1 VDFFHWQSQTTSHPE
16 EIKMNFLG
24 KKFLCARGTLSFL
37 YGLFLAGVL
46 LFVGTLS
53 AQVDPGP
60 RGGAPGA
67 GGPVPTLN
75 LNETRFWDGG
85 LAQFQVV
92 FSVSGTVPGEPGV
105 GLGPGFNGNGC
116 AQCHAEPA
124 IGGSSPGFNSPVHPV
139 PNPQV
144 ALATLDGAANLVPP
158 FIFPKGPVREARFIM
173 NTSGGLD
180 GGVHNLYSIRG
191 RFDAPGCGLAQPNFP
206 MELANNNV
214 IFRIPTPTFGLGFVE
229 NTPDSNLQSNLAT
242 NPAAKA
248 ALGIGGRFNTSGNDG
263 TITRF
268 GWKAQNKSLLIFSG
282 EASNV
287 EQGIAN
293 DVFSNERNAILG
305 CVFNVTPEDTTHLI
319 VPVGPTAGDD
329 ASQISSLQV
338 NFAAF
343 MRLNAVPVPIPL
355 TPSAA
360 NGQSLFGTTTAPG
373 IGCVLCHT
381 DVLKTAGS
389 PFTGMSF
396 AAFQPFSDFA
406 LHHMGSTLA
415 DGVSQGDAGP
425 DEFRTAPL
433 WGAGQRLFF
442 LHDGRTTNLLVAIR
456 MHSSPVA
463 NCISTSSSQTFMV
476 NGVPHAPSASTS
488 FCGSEANA
496 VISNFFAL
504 APAQQQDILNFL
516 RSL

>member
-1 VDFFHWQSQTTSHPE
+1 MKPCPDRRYTSNRQS
-16 EIKMNFLG
+16 
-24 KKFLCARGTLSFL
+24 FLCS
-37 YGLFLAGVL
+37 LFLAGLL
-46 LFVGTLS
+46 LFASAVA

-60 RGGAPGA
+60 RGGPPGA

-75 LNETRFWDGG
+75 PDETAFWFGALNR
-85 LAQFQVV
+85 FQVV
-92 FSVSGTVPGEPGV
+92 FSVSGTIAGEPGV

-124 IGGSSPGFNSPVHPV
+124 AGGSSPGFNSPVHPV

-144 ALATLDGAANLVPP
+144 GLANLDGATNFIPS

-180 GGVHNLYSIRG
+180 GGVHNLYSIKG
-191 RFDAPGCGLAQPNFP
+191 RVDAGGCGLTQPNFP
-206 MELANNNV
+206 AELANNNV
-214 IFRIPTPTFGLGFVE
+214 VFRIPTPTFGLGFVE
-229 NTPDSNLQSNLAT
+229 NTPDSTLQANLAA
-242 NPAAKA
+242 NAAAKA
-248 ALGIGGRFNTSGNDG
+248 ALNIAGRFNTSGNDG

-293 DVFSNERNAILG
+293 DLFPNERNAILG
-305 CVFNVTPEDTTHLI
+305 CVFNATPEDTTHLI
-319 VPVGPTAGDD
+319 IPAGPGAGDD
-329 ASQISSLQV
+329 ASQISSDDV

-343 MRLNAVPVPIPL
+343 MRLNAVPVPVPF
-355 TPSAA
+355 TPSAM
-360 NGQSLFGTTTAPG
+360 NGQALFGTSASPG
-373 IGCVLCHT
+373 IGCVLCHSDT
-381 DVLKTAGS
+381 LQTAAS
-389 PFTGMSF
+389 PFTAMSF
-396 AAFQPFSDFA
+396 VNYQPFSDFA

-433 WGAGQRLFF
+433 WGVGQRLFF
-442 LHDGRTTNLLVAIR
+442 MHDARTTDLLQAIKL
-456 MHSSPVA
+456 HSSPAA
-463 NCISTSSSQTFMV
+463 NCISTSSSQSFIV
-476 NGVPHAPSASTS
+476 NGVTHTPSAGTS

-496 VISNFFAL
+496 VVSNFFGL
-504 APAQQQDILNFL
+504 TPAQQQDVLNFL

>member
-1 VDFFHWQSQTTSHPE
+1 MKD
-16 EIKMNFLG
+16 FLG
-24 KKFLCARGTLSFL
+24 QGSFCARGPQPFVRCLL
-37 YGLFLAGVL
+37 VAGVL
-46 LFVGTLS
+46 LFAGTVS

-60 RGGAPGA
+60 RGGPPGA

-75 LNETRFWDGG
+75 VNETRFWDGG
-85 LAQFQVV
+85 LAQFQIV
-92 FSVSGTVPGEPGV
+92 FSVSGTVAGEPGV

-124 IGGSSPGFNSPVHPV
+124 VGGSSPGFNSPVNPV

-144 ALATLDGAANLVPP
+144 ALATLDGAANAVPA

-173 NTSGGLD
+173 NSAGGLD

-191 RFDAPGCGLAQPNFP
+191 RFDAPGCGLPQENFP
-206 MELANNNV
+206 AQLANNNV

-229 NTPDSNLQSNLAT
+229 NTPDSTLQANLAS
-242 NPAAKA
+242 NAAVKSG
-248 ALGIGGRFNTSGNDG
+248 LGIFGRFNTSGNDG

-287 EQGIAN
+287 EQGVAN
-293 DVFSNERNAILG
+293 DVFGNERNAIFG
-305 CVFNVTPEDTTHLI
+305 CVFNATPEDTTHLI

-343 MRLNAVPVPIPL
+343 MRLNAVPQPVPF
-355 TPSAA
+355 TPSAM
-360 NGQSLFGTTTAPG
+360 NGQALFGTSTAPG
-373 IGCVLCHT
+373 VGCVLCHT
-381 DVLKTAGS
+381 DVLKTANS
-389 PFTGMSF
+389 PFTGMSSF
-396 AAFQPFSDFA
+396 AYQPFSDFA

-415 DGVSQGDAGP
+415 DGISQGDAGP

-433 WGAGQRLFF
+433 WGVGQRLFF
-442 LHDGRTTNLLVAIR
+442 MHDGRTTDLLKAIR
-456 MHSSPVA
+456 LHSSPAA
-463 NCISTSSSQTFMV
+463 NCISTSTSQNFIV
-476 NGVPHAPSASTS
+476 NGVPHAPSTSVS
-488 FCGSEANA
+488 FCGSEANT
-496 VISNFFAL
+496 VVNNFFGL
-504 APAQQQDILNFL
+504 TPGQQQDVLNFL

>member
-1 VDFFHWQSQTTSHPE
+1 MKDY
-16 EIKMNFLG
+16 LG
-24 KKFLCARGTLSFL
+24 KRLLCLLAGLLLLSGTLF
-37 YGLFLAGVL
+37 
-46 LFVGTLS
+46 

-60 RGGAPGA
+60 RGGPPGA

-75 LNETRFWDGG
+75 FNETIFWFDA
-85 LAQFQVV
+85 LVQFQTV
-92 FSVSGTVPGEPGV
+92 FSVSGTLPGEPGV

-124 IGGSSPGFNSPVHPV
+124 VGGSSPGFNSPVSPV

-144 ALATLDGAANLVPP
+144 ALATLDGATNAVPA
-158 FIFPKGPVREARFIM
+158 FIFPNGPVREARFIM
-173 NTSGGLD
+173 NTAGGLD

-191 RFDAPGCGLAQPNFP
+191 RFDAPGCGLPQENFP
-206 MELANNNV
+206 AQLANNNV
-214 IFRIPTPTFGLGFVE
+214 VFRIPTPTFGLGFVE
-229 NTPDSNLQSNLAT
+229 NTPDLNLQANLAA
-242 NPAAKA
+242 NAAAKA
-248 ALGIGGRFNTSGNDG
+248 ALGIAGRFNTSGNDG

-319 VPVGPTAGDD
+319 IPPGPTAGDD

-343 MRLNAVPVPIPL
+343 MRLNAVPVPVAF

-360 NGQSLFGTTTAPG
+360 SGQTLFNKV
-373 IGCVLCHT
+373 GCVLCHSDT
-381 DVLKTAGS
+381 LKTAAS
-389 PFTGMSF
+389 PFTGMGGV
-396 AAFQPFSDFA
+396 AYHPFSDFA

-415 DGVSQGDAGP
+415 DGVTQGDAGP

-433 WGAGQRLFF
+433 WNVGQRLFF
-442 LHDGRTTNLLVAIR
+442 LHDGRTTDLLKAIR
-456 MHSSPVA
+456 LHSSPA
-463 NCISTSSSQTFMV
+463 SSCISTSMSQNFTV
-476 NGVPHAPSASTS
+476 NGVPHAPSASVS

-496 VISNFFAL
+496 VVSNFFAL
-504 APAQQQDILNFL
+504 TAAQQQDVLNFL

>member
-1 VDFFHWQSQTTSHPE
+1 
-16 EIKMNFLG
+16 
-24 KKFLCARGTLSFL
+24 
-37 YGLFLAGVL
+37 
-46 LFVGTLS
+46 
-53 AQVDPGP
+53 
-60 RGGAPGA
+60 
-67 GGPVPTLN
+67 
-75 LNETRFWDGG
+75 
-85 LAQFQVV
+85 
-92 FSVSGTVPGEPGV
+92 
-105 GLGPGFNGNGC
+105 
-116 AQCHAEPA
+116 
-124 IGGSSPGFNSPVHPV
+124 
-139 PNPQV
+139 
-144 ALATLDGAANLVPP
+144 
-158 FIFPKGPVREARFIM
+158 
-173 NTSGGLD
+173 
-180 GGVHNLYSIRG
+180 
-191 RFDAPGCGLAQPNFP
+191 
-206 MELANNNV
+206 
-214 IFRIPTPTFGLGFVE
+214 VE
-229 NTPDSNLQSNLAT
+229 NTPDSNLQANLAA
-242 NPAAKA
+242 NAAAKA
-248 ALGIGGRFNTSGNDG
+248 ALGIAGRFNTSGNDG

-360 NGQSLFGTTTAPG
+360 NGQALFGTSAAPG
-373 IGCVLCHT
+373 IGCVLCHS
-381 DVLKTAGS
+381 DIQKTAGS

-396 AAFQPFSDFA
+396 AKYQPFSDFA
-406 LHHMGSTLA
+406 LHHMGSNLA

-433 WGAGQRLFF
+433 WGVGQRLFF

-456 MHSSPVA
+456 LHFSPTA
-463 NCISTSSSQTFMV
+463 GCISTSMSQSFTV

-496 VISNFFAL
+496 VVNNFFAL

>member
-1 VDFFHWQSQTTSHPE
+1 MKD
-16 EIKMNFLG
+16 FLG
-24 KKFLCARGTLSFL
+24 QQTFCTRGLQPFLRCFIM
-37 YGLFLAGVL
+37 AGVL
-46 LFVGTLS
+46 LLAGTVL

-75 LNETRFWDGG
+75 VNETRFWDGG
-85 LAQFQVV
+85 LAQFQIV
-92 FSVSGTVPGEPGV
+92 FSVSGTVAGEPGV

-124 IGGSSPGFNSPVHPV
+124 VGGSSPGLNSPTHPI

-144 ALATLDGAANLVPP
+144 ALATLDGAANAVPS

-173 NTSGGLD
+173 NTAGGLD

-191 RFDAPGCGLAQPNFP
+191 RFDAPGCGLPQENFP
-206 MELANNNV
+206 GQLANNNV

-229 NTPDSNLQSNLAT
+229 NTPDSTLQANLAA
-242 NPAAKA
+242 NAAVKTG
-248 ALGIGGRFNTSGNDG
+248 LGIFGRFNTSGNDG

-293 DVFSNERNAILG
+293 DVFGNERNAIFG
-305 CVFNVTPEDTTHLI
+305 CVFNPTPEDTTHLV

-360 NGQSLFGTTTAPG
+360 NGQALFGTSAASG
-373 IGCVLCHT
+373 IGCVLCHS
-381 DVLKTAGS
+381 DQLKTANS
-389 PFTGMSF
+389 PFTGMSGF
-396 AAFQPFSDFA
+396 TYQPFSDFA

-433 WGAGQRLFF
+433 WGVGQRLFF
-442 LHDGRTTNLLVAIR
+442 MHDGRTTNLLVAIR
-456 MHSSPVA
+456 LHSSPAA
-463 NCISTSSSQTFMV
+463 NCITTSTSQNFIV
-476 NGVPHAPSASTS
+476 NGVPHAPSTS
-488 FCGSEANA
+488 VNFCGSEANA
-496 VISNFFAL
+496 VVSNFLAL
-504 APAQQQDILNFL
+504 TPGQQQDILNFL

>member
-1 VDFFHWQSQTTSHPE
+1 MEDFLGRRSLCQRGSQT
-16 EIKMNFLG
+16 FLQ
-24 KKFLCARGTLSFL
+24 C
-37 YGLFLAGVL
+37 LFVAGVL
-46 LFVGTLS
+46 LLSSALS

-75 LNETRFWDGG
+75 INETRFWDGG

-92 FSVSGTVPGEPGV
+92 FSVSGTILGEPGV
-105 GLGPGFNGNGC
+105 GLGPGFNGNSC

-124 IGGSSPGFNSPVHPV
+124 IGGSSPGFNSPVSPV

-144 ALATLDGAANLVPP
+144 ALATLDGATNAVPP

-173 NTSGGLD
+173 NSSGGLD
-180 GGVHNLYSIRG
+180 GGVHNLYSIQG
-191 RFDAPGCGLAQPNFP
+191 RFDAPGCGLAQPNFAL
-206 MELANNNV
+206 ELANKNV
-214 IFRIPTPTFGLGFVE
+214 VFRIPTPTFGLGFVE
-229 NTPDSNLQSNLAT
+229 NTPDSVLHANLAA
-242 NPAAKA
+242 NAAVKA
-248 ALGIGGRFNTSGNDG
+248 GLGIVGRFNTNGNDG

-293 DVFSNERNAILG
+293 DLFSNERNALLA

-343 MRLNAVPVPIPL
+343 MRLNAVPIPVPL
-355 TPSAA
+355 TPSAM
-360 NGQSLFGTTTAPG
+360 NGQALFGTSTAPG

-381 DVLKTAGS
+381 DVLKTAAS
-389 PFTGMSF
+389 PFTGMGF
-396 AAFQPFSDFA
+396 VPYQPFSDFA

-415 DGVSQGDAGP
+415 DGISQGDAGP

-433 WGAGQRLFF
+433 WGVGQRLFF
-442 LHDGRTTNLLVAIR
+442 LHDGRTTDLLKAIR
-456 MHSSPVA
+456 LHFSPA
-463 NCISTSSSQTFMV
+463 ADCISTSASQNFIV
-476 NGVPHAPSASTS
+476 NGVPRAPSTSIS

-496 VISNFFAL
+496 VVSNFFAL
-504 APAQQQDILNFL
+504 PPAQQQDILNFL